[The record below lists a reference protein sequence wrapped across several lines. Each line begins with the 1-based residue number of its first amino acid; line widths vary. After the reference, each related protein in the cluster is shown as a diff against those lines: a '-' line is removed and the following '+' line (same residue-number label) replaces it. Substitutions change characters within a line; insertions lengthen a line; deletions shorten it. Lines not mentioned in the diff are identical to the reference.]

1 VKTVERTIGGET
13 KQVEWIGG
21 FDAKPYMESASWG
34 EPKYKKVSDPDT
46 SQKVYHGDGC
56 KVHPAKK
63 ATLKFQGESDP
74 DSKVNTGLHK
84 STRAAVAVIRP
95 KGSDYLP
102 VIEAGSL
109 AKVAPIKPD
118 NLEEIPALPTF
129 AGISDGISAYGSG
142 YWSKLSA
149 HKESAEYKQA
159 ERAQR
164 EARARN
170 EARENEYAE
179 ELRAG
184 IVAEDTA
191 EFAYKRFRLLASDLV
206 ESAKREGITPQK
218 FYDQNRGKLELFT
231 QMAAR
236 KSGISWGELWRY
248 IKNNA
253 PKFYAACFGPQDAKP
268 APKPRK
274 RVSKPKAKAAKLED
288 MTTGELQQERN
299 AVGEEMEKL
308 GRRYSRIMGELL
320 SREDPNIW
328 RDQTDPDPD
337 PDPGENAPAPKGDT
351 VKISEAVEMETAGA
365 LPVETKAQK
374 RAAMREAKA
383 ARKAQRRE
391 WRKRQRAE
399 ARAV

>member
-159 ERAQR
+159 EQTRA
-164 EARARN
+164 EVRARN
-170 EARENEYAE
+170 EIRENEYLE
-179 ELRAG
+179 ELRRG
-184 IVAEDTA
+184 VVAEDTA
-191 EFAYKRFRLLASDLV
+191 AFAYKRFRLEASGLV
-206 ESAKREGITPQK
+206 ESAKRNGTKPARFFMEHGWEIQAHAMNAADK
-218 FYDQNRGKLELFT
+218 SGVSYDDLTAYIRNAGHGELAEVIE
-231 QMAAR
+231 QPGLYKDAR
-236 KSGISWGELWRY
+236 KPS
-248 IKNNA
+248 
-253 PKFYAACFGPQDAKP
+253 AA
-268 APKPRK
+268 
-274 RVSKPKAKAAKLED
+274 SKPKTTRKGRPKKVAAADMSDGELERAKAERLAAYLEIV
-288 MTTGELQQERN
+288 QEQNKRLNVN
-299 AVGEEMEKL
+299 AAPEQPPE
-308 GRRYSRIMGELL
+308 
-320 SREDPNIW
+320 
-328 RDQTDPDPD
+328 
-337 PDPGENAPAPKGDT
+337 PDPGSKAPAPEYGEDT
-351 VKISEAVEMETAGA
+351 VKITPEPETVEAAV
-365 LPVETKAQK
+365 VETKAQR

-399 ARAV
+399 ARAA